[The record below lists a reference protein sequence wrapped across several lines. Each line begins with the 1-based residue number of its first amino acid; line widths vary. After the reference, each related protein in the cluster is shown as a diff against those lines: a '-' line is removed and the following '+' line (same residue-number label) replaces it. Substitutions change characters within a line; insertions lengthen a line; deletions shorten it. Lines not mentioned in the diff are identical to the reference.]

1 MTRVEIKKEF
11 EKLHPPRNDLS
22 EKEVL
27 QHGALVVT
35 AVNFADHI
43 LRVAESKRWRQI
55 ETAPRDKTKILVMGN
70 HSDDEYRPYL
80 KERKDLFWYAVAC
93 WDGWREDEDR
103 FSRLKRDS
111 HYWVF
116 CKDGHSTFTKP
127 THWMPL
133 PSAPE
138 ESK

>member
-1 MTRVEIKKEF
+1 MTRDEIIKEF

-35 AVNFADHI
+35 AVNFAEHI
-43 LRVAESKRWRQI
+43 LSVAESKRWRPMSELPARQECVSYSQVWCFVI
-55 ETAPRDKTKILVMGN
+55 HKGELKILAFN
-70 HSDDEYRPYL
+70 HEHM
-80 KERKDLFWYAVAC
+80 C
-93 WDGWREDEDR
+93 WDREDGDDFYCGIHE
-103 FSRLKRDS
+103 
-111 HYWVF
+111 V
-116 CKDGHSTFTKP
+116 

>member
-1 MTRVEIKKEF
+1 MTRDEILKEF
-11 EKLHPPRNDLS
+11 EKLHTPRNDLS

-35 AVNFADHI
+35 AVNFAEHI
-43 LRVAESKRWRQI
+43 LRVAESKRWRPI
-55 ETAPRDKTKILVMGN
+55 ESAPNEYCATILAYADNGVEICGRDFRSKKKGGGLAWFSLQRNEVV
-70 HSDDEYRPYL
+70 DYD
-80 KERKDLFWYAVAC
+80 V
-93 WDGWREDEDR
+93 DGSPIFNSLEV
-103 FSRLKRDS
+103 L
-111 HYWVF
+111 
-116 CKDGHSTFTKP
+116 P